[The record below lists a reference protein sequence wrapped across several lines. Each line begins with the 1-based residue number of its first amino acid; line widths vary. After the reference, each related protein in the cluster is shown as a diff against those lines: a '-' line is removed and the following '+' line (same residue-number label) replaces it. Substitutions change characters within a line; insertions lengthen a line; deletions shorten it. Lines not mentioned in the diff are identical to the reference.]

1 MRISDWSSDVCSSD
15 LVRKGSIIAD
25 LIPSIPD
32 LIGYMDNVLIVGGFG
47 ALFSARVR
55 KLISGQFIDTSNK
68 GDVAE
73 VGKTLRAISKDN
85 TGDMT
90 VESVELEQGLWKR
103 RTLLKFGA
111 SEARSEEHTSELQSL
126 MRISYAVFCLK
137 KK

>member
-1 MRISDWSSDVCSSD
+1 ME
-15 LVRKGSIIAD
+15 
-25 LIPSIPD
+25 
-32 LIGYMDNVLIVGGFG
+32 NVLIVGGFG
-47 ALFSARVR
+47 ALFSEQVR

-111 SEARSEEHTSELQSL
+111 SEARKAAATFEEQKREPDTTEHAKHTRVLQTLDRYRKSDNELKNSTGGL
-126 MRISYAVFCLK
+126 E
-137 KK
+137 

>member
-1 MRISDWSSDVCSSD
+1 
-15 LVRKGSIIAD
+15 
-25 LIPSIPD
+25 
-32 LIGYMDNVLIVGGFG
+32 MDNVLIVGGFG

-111 SEARSEEHTSELQSL
+111 SEARKAEATLEEQKRELEKNENEDHSRILMTFERYRKHTSDINKPTE
-126 MRISYAVFCLK
+126 IG
-137 KK
+137 

>member
-1 MRISDWSSDVCSSD
+1 ME
-15 LVRKGSIIAD
+15 
-25 LIPSIPD
+25 
-32 LIGYMDNVLIVGGFG
+32 NVLIVGGFG
-47 ALFSARVR
+47 ALFSEQVR

-111 SEARSEEHTSELQSL
+111 SEARKAGAPLEETQREQIETASCRERMYKLVSS
-126 MRISYAVFCLK
+126 RRVEVPLK
-137 KK
+137 KKQTRQRADEQK

>member
-1 MRISDWSSDVCSSD
+1 MIRRPPRITRTDTLFPYTTLFRS
-15 LVRKGSIIAD
+15 
-25 LIPSIPD
+25 
-32 LIGYMDNVLIVGGFG
+32 LIVGGFG

-103 RTLLKFGA
+103 
-111 SEARSEEHTSELQSL
+111 TSDRKSTRLNS
-126 MRISYAVFCLK
+126 SH
-137 KK
+137 

>member
-1 MRISDWSSDVCSSD
+1 
-15 LVRKGSIIAD
+15 
-25 LIPSIPD
+25 
-32 LIGYMDNVLIVGGFG
+32 MDNVLIVGGFG

-111 SEARSEEHTSELQSL
+111 SEARKAEATLEEQKRELDKNEHAAHSSVL
-126 MRISYAVFCLK
+126 MTFAQIGREHV
-137 KK
+137 